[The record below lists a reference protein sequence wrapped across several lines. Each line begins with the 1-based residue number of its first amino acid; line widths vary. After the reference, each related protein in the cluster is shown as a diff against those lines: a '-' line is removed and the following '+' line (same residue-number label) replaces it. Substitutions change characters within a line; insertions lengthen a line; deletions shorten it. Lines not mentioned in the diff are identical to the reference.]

1 MLETGMLLRA
11 LTLLLLALI
20 GSSLLAPASRAQTL
34 PVIDGGKL
42 TWGMAA
48 TFPPFESMQDGKLVG
63 FDVDLVEAMTAKM
76 RLQSAPLPIEFKG
89 LIPALLGNRIDAIVS
104 GMYINPERSQV
115 VDFIPYLKVG
125 NQLLVAKGNPKHITG
140 PDNLCGNRIVVPV
153 GTVYEKEAQ
162 AHAADCQTQ
171 GKPALT
177 ILSLTSTAVG
187 ALSIKEG
194 RADVLIASTPT
205 DAALIKESPDAFETA
220 GPTFE
225 NSTLLGIGIS
235 KDKPALK
242 AAVDTAF
249 KGIVADGVI
258 TDLVKKYGLPGDSAL

>member
-1 MLETGMLLRA
+1 MLIRVATLFLA
-11 LTLLLLALI
+11 LTV
-20 GSSLLAPASRAQTL
+20 SSLLAPVSRAQTL
-34 PVIDGGKL
+34 PLIDSGKL

-63 FDVDLVEAMTAKM
+63 FDVDMVEAMAAKM
-76 RLQSAPLPIEFKG
+76 KLQSSPAPIEFKG
-89 LIPALLGNRIDAIVS
+89 LIPAILGSRIDTIVS

-115 VDFIPYLKVG
+115 VDFIPYLRVG
-125 NQLLVAKGNPKHITG
+125 NQLLVAKGNPMHIG
-140 PDNLCGNRIVVPV
+140 GLDDLCGHRIVVPV

-162 AHAADCQTQ
+162 AHAADCQTK

-177 ILSLTSTAVG
+177 VISLTSTAVG
-187 ALSIKEG
+187 ALALKEG

-205 DAALIKESPDAFETA
+205 DAALIKESPDAFETT

-235 KDKPALK
+235 KDKPALRD
-242 AAVDTAF
+242 ALDAAF
-249 KGIVADGVI
+249 KAIVADGTVTGLI
-258 TDLVKKYGLPGDSAL
+258 KKYGLPDDSAL

>member
-1 MLETGMLLRA
+1 MLLRA
-11 LTLLLLALI
+11 LTPVLALTVV
-20 GSSLLAPASRAQTL
+20 SLLAPASRAQTL
-34 PVIDGGKL
+34 PLVDSGKL

-48 TFPPFESMQDGKLVG
+48 TFPPFESMQDGKLLG
-63 FDVDLVEAMTAKM
+63 FDVDMVEAMTAKM
-76 RLQSAPLPIEFKG
+76 KIESSPSPIEFKG

-115 VDFIPYLKVG
+115 VDFIPYLRVG
-125 NQLLVAKGNPKHITG
+125 NQLLVAKGNPTHISG
-140 PDNLCGNRIVVPV
+140 PDDLCGRRIVVPV

-162 AHAADCQTQ
+162 AHAADCLTN

-177 ILSLTSTAVG
+177 IMSLTSTAVG

-205 DAALIKESPDAFETA
+205 DAALIKESPDAFETT

-225 NSTLLGIGIS
+225 NNTLLGIGVS

-242 AAVDTAF
+242 AALDAAF
-249 KGIVADGVI
+249 KAIAADGVI
-258 TDLVKKYGLPGDSAL
+258 TGLIKKYNLPGDSAL